1 MKMKKKNKE
10 NGNKRS
16 RISIPKITATDNA
29 SQAELIWQKKRLR
42 RTQLK
47 DKSTKTYQRKSGR
60 KSGNMH

>member
-29 SQAELIWQKKRLR
+29 SQAEVDMAKEEVKKDTAKRP
-42 RTQLK
+42 K
-47 DKSTKTYQRKSGR
+47 
-60 KSGNMH
+60 H

>member
-16 RISIPKITATDNA
+16 RISIPKITA
-29 SQAELIWQKKRLR
+29 KKRLR